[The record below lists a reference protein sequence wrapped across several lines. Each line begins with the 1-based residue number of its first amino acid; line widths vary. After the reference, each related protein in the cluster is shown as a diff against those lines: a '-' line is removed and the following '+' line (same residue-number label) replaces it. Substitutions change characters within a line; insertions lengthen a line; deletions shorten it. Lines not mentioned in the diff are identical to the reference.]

1 MIFGARFVVKSVINM
16 QIIRFYAK
24 WCNKCK
30 IFSDK
35 EKLGYDTDIN
45 IDIPSN
51 KKIMLKYFISIIPTF
66 VALSDKGRFLGKI
79 SNPIDIEEYE
89 EWKKRITRK

>member
-1 MIFGARFVVKSVINM
+1 M

-35 EKLGYDTDIN
+35 ERLGYDTEVDI
-45 IDIPSN
+45 DAPSS
-51 KKIMLKYFISIIPTF
+51 KAFMLKYQISIIPTF
-66 VALSDKGRFLGKI
+66 VAIANNGRVKGKL
-79 SNPIDIEEYE
+79 SNPLDVEEYE
-89 EWKKRITRK
+89 NWKKKFTRK